1 MDYQISPST
10 FQLLRHNYNPSKKTL
25 EPAVSKAVPSCMSS
39 VNLRILDLAVEG
51 GGIGG
56 NVVKAR
62 ILLMVVAVNNSSIF
76 CLLLTTMAITAS
88 DS

>member
-1 MDYQISPST
+1 MSQSLT
-10 FQLLRHNYNPSKKTL
+10 TLLNL
-25 EPAVSKAVPSCMSS
+25 GS
-39 VNLRILDLAVEG
+39 VNFGSLGLAVEG

-56 NVVKAR
+56 NVVEAR

-76 CLLLTTMAITAS
+76 CLLVITAS